1 MKMLSCKEAT
11 RLVSQGL
18 DRELALGERIALRVH
33 LAICAGCRN
42 VNRQLCFLRRA
53 VRSLSTGEDDPRT
66 KDAQRT

>member
-1 MKMLSCKEAT
+1 MRMLSCKEAT

-42 VNRQLCFLRRA
+42 VGRQLAFLRRA
-53 VRSLSTGEDDPRT
+53 IRRLPEREEE
-66 KDAQRT
+66 AAR